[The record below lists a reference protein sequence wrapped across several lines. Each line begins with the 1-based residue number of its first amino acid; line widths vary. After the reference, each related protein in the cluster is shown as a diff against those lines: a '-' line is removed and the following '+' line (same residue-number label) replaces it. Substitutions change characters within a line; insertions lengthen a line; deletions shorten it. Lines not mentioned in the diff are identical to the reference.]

1 MQVIPWAAADFHILT
16 GVSTVPTVLQEVD
29 VEVISNDRCQ
39 RWFRAAGRRET
50 IHDVFLCAGFKEGGR
65 DSCQVNVTSL
75 FLVCLSHCLRL
86 TFIELI
92 TVLYQSEK
100 NYRSR
105 NLSYSLQLTQNSFLL
120 LSVYFPVPCVG

>member
-1 MQVIPWAAADFHILT
+1 MLT

-75 FLVCLSHCLRL
+75 FLVCHSLRL
-86 TFIELI
+86 AFAELI
-92 TVLYQSEK
+92 TILHQSEK
-100 NYRSR
+100 HYRSR
-105 NLSYSLQLTQNSFLL
+105 NINHSVQSVQKSFLL
-120 LSVYFPVPCVG
+120 LSVYFPVPCVGFLLASFPGISVTL